1 MTLQPKLVGL
11 AELAELLSV
20 TKQAIS
26 NWRNRW
32 PDFPSPVAELRSG
45 PIWDF
50 NTVEEWANT
59 KGLELSHP
67 GNGPSSVN
75 EVRSAKVVSMVNMKG
90 GVGKSTLA
98 ANLGWYCAWR
108 KDKKVLLVDLDPQFN
123 LSQYVLGNDAYEAHL
138 EKNKPTVID
147 IFEQFTPSLNS
158 SKKKRSDL
166 QESICKVREWPE
178 AGRIDLIPSKLELAW
193 TLKNPHH
200 KEHLLRDFL
209 QDLKTRY
216 DLIIID
222 APPTESVLT
231 LAAYRASDFLLVPV
245 RPEFLATIG
254 LPLLARSLED
264 FQGMFKNESAPEIAG
279 ILFNDASGKPEHSR
293 SRTYVNKLAKA
304 NGWYVFKNELSHS
317 DSYAA
322 GARAGRPIFLTDYA
336 RSWKKAEFNR
346 LAEEFLERVPL

>member
-1 MTLQPKLVGL
+1 MSTQTKLVGL
-11 AELAELLSV
+11 AELADMLGA
-20 TKQAIS
+20 TRQTIS

-32 PDFPSPVAELRSG
+32 PDFPSPVVELRSG
-45 PIWDF
+45 PIWDLVI
-50 NTVEEWANT
+50 VEEWAKT
-59 KGLELSHP
+59 KGLELGHADSDKP
-67 GNGPSSVN
+67 AVDTPK
-75 EVRSAKVVSMVNMKG
+75 SAKTVAMVNMKG
-90 GVGKSTLA
+90 GVGKSTIA
-98 ANLGWYCAWR
+98 ANLGWYCAWK
-108 KDKKVLLVDLDPQFN
+108 KDKNILLVDLDPQFN
-123 LSQYVLGNDAYEAHL
+123 LSQYVLGNEGYEAHL
-138 EKNKPTVID
+138 DKNRPTVID

-166 QESICKVREWPE
+166 RQAVCTVREWPD
-178 AGRIDLIPSKLELAW
+178 AGRIDLIPSKLQLAW
-193 TLKNPHH
+193 TLKNPNYHA
-200 KEHLLRDFL
+200 HLLRDFL
-209 QDLKTRY
+209 EDLKSRY

-231 LAAYRASDFLLVPV
+231 LAAYRAADSLVVPV

-254 LPLLARSLED
+254 LPLLVRSLED
-264 FQGMFKNESAPEIAG
+264 FQGTFKKESAPEIAG

-293 SRTYVNKLAKA
+293 SRAYVNKLAKT

-346 LAEEFLERVPL
+346 VAEEFLERVPI